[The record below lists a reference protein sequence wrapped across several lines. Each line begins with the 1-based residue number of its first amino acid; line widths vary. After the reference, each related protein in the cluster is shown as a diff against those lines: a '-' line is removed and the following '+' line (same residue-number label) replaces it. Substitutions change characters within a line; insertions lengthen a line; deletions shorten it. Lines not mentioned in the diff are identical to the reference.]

1 MTAIRKALTKEE
13 EKPEGEEVEEKAE
26 SVKSEHADDDIPDLF
41 SLRRSP
47 YY

>member
-13 EKPEGEEVEEKAE
+13 EKPEGEAEDKAE
-26 SVKSEHADDDIPDLF
+26 SVKSEHDEDDIPDLF